1 MSDLAPEP
9 IEQEPSLRD
18 EIGLAFEADAGAAGL
33 APLEP
38 VAPVVAAETPEQTQ
52 QRARDEAGR
61 FTKPQE
67 QAKTALEAKP
77 QAAAGPVEGQTIS
90 PPASWSAA
98 AKADFKALAPHIQQE
113 VLKRERDIETGK
125 AQWDQKGER
134 LNRLDAV
141 LGPRRERFQLAGLDE
156 VQAITALLAAQDI
169 LDKDPYG
176 GIATLAQRYGVDLR
190 RLVQGVPQGQ
200 AAPQQAQPMDPQ
212 YQQLA
217 SQVQSLQATLA
228 QRSQDE
234 ARQTAQQYVSEVD
247 AFRSDPKNM
256 YFENVKDDMVAL
268 LQSNRATTLQ
278 DAYDKAIWANPET
291 RTHVARAQQEAE
303 AQAVRA
309 AATQRAQAARYAG
322 GSINGSPQPGSSPA
336 NAGPA
341 SSIRDELARAFSEVS

>member
-33 APLEP
+33 APLESA
-38 VAPVVAAETPEQTQ
+38 APVVAGETPEQTQ

-113 VLKRERDIETGK
+113 VLKRERDIEQGK

-200 AAPQQAQPMDPQ
+200 AAPQAQPMAPE

-217 SQVQSLQATLA
+217 SQVQTLQNELA
-228 QRSQDE
+228 RRSQDE

-247 AFRSDPKNM
+247 AFRSDPKNQ

-268 LQSNRATTLQ
+268 LQSNRAAGLQ
-278 DAYDKAIWANPET
+278 DAYEKALWANPET
-291 RTHVARAQQEAE
+291 RSIVARAQQEE
-303 AQAVRA
+303 QAAAARA
-309 AATQRAQAARYAG
+309 AATARAQQARYAG